1 MTFLLYGMRDC
12 LSGET
17 HKVTEVCA
25 VSRQGE
31 LYPEDTG
38 ESHDSIFLV
47 HPTYLDRKLEGD
59 RSMLEKRVE
68 VKGIEPRGC
77 RKDWLLRLKLD
88 CLNPGLHRSVTL
100 SWESP

>member
-1 MTFLLYGMRDC
+1 M
-12 LSGET
+12 
-17 HKVTEVCA
+17 VTELCA

-38 ESHDSIFLV
+38 ESHDIIFLV

-59 RSMLEKRVE
+59 KSMLEKRVE
-68 VKGIEPRGC
+68 VKGIEPRGY
-77 RKDWLLRLKLD
+77 RKDWHLRLKLD
-88 CLNPGLHRSVTL
+88 CLNPSLHRSFAL